1 MLEILKKYFFHKEKI
16 LMGILEKL
24 KNLVAAI
31 EDSNG
36 GETTEIEEEA
46 IQQQVASLLSAEE
59 EQEPEAEIEKFPDYL
74 ECSQE
79 ETDLINSYFAR
90 EKAIKVSLAEK
101 VLDFEKVKQLAASK
115 LLEVRQEMINKLNDL
130 RLEYGVPDEGY
141 SVQLPSSP
149 EDKVSFKRD

>member
-16 LMGILEKL
+16 LMSILEKL
-24 KNLVAAI
+24 KNLVATI

-46 IQQQVASLLSAEE
+46 IQQQVASLLSE
-59 EQEPEAEIEKFPDYL
+59 EQEQELEEEIEEFPDYL
-74 ECSQE
+74 ECSQK
-79 ETDLINSYFAR
+79 ETDLISSYFAR
-90 EKAIKVSLAEK
+90 EKAIKASLAEK
-101 VLDFEKVKQLAASK
+101 VLEFEKVKQLAASK
-115 LLEVRQEMINKLNDL
+115 LLETRQEMMNSLNDL

-149 EDKVSFKRD
+149 EDKVAFKKD

>member
-1 MLEILKKYFFHKEKI
+1 
-16 LMGILEKL
+16 MGILEKL
-24 KNLVAAI
+24 KNLVATI

-59 EQEPEAEIEKFPDYL
+59 EQEPEAEIQKFPDYL

>member
-1 MLEILKKYFFHKEKI
+1 MS
-16 LMGILEKL
+16 ILEKL
-24 KNLVAAI
+24 KNLVATI
-31 EDSNG
+31 EDNNG

-46 IQQQVASLLSAEE
+46 IQQQVASLLSKEE
-59 EQEPEAEIEKFPDYL
+59 EQQPEEEIEKFPDYL
-74 ECSQE
+74 QCSQE
-79 ETDLINSYFAR
+79 ETDLIRSYFTR

-101 VLDFEKVKQLAASK
+101 VLEFEKVKQLAASK
-115 LLEVRQEMINKLNDL
+115 LLEVRQEMIDSLNNL

>member
-1 MLEILKKYFFHKEKI
+1 
-16 LMGILEKL
+16 MGILEKL
-24 KNLVAAI
+24 KNLVATI

-59 EQEPEAEIEKFPDYL
+59 EQEPEEEIEKFPDYL

-90 EKAIKVSLAEK
+90 EKAIKISLAEK

>member
-16 LMGILEKL
+16 LMSILEKL
-24 KNLVAAI
+24 KNLVATI
-31 EDSNG
+31 EDNNG

-46 IQQQVASLLSAEE
+46 IQQQVASLLSKEE
-59 EQEPEAEIEKFPDYL
+59 EQQPEEEIEKFPDYL
-74 ECSQE
+74 QCSQE
-79 ETDLINSYFAR
+79 ETDLIRSYFTR

-101 VLDFEKVKQLAASK
+101 VLEFEKVKQLAASK
-115 LLEVRQEMINKLNDL
+115 LLEVRQEMIDSLNNL

>member
-1 MLEILKKYFFHKEKI
+1 MS
-16 LMGILEKL
+16 ILEKL
-24 KNLVAAI
+24 KNLVATI
-31 EDSNG
+31 EDSSG
-36 GETTEIEEEA
+36 SETTEIEEEA
-46 IQQQVASLLSAEE
+46 IQQQVASLLNESEE
-59 EQEPEAEIEKFPDYL
+59 EQPTPEIEKFPDYL

-101 VLDFEKVKQLAASK
+101 VLELEKVKQLAASK
-115 LLEVRQEMINKLNDL
+115 LLEVRQEMINSLNDL
-130 RLEYGVPDEGY
+130 RLEYGVPAEGY

>member
-1 MLEILKKYFFHKEKI
+1 
-16 LMGILEKL
+16 MGILEKL

-31 EDSNG
+31 ENDSNG
-36 GETTEIEEEA
+36 QTTEIEEQA
-46 IQQQVASLLSAEE
+46 IQQQVASLLSEE
-59 EQEPEAEIEKFPDYL
+59 EKTLSEEEIEKFPDYL

-90 EKAIKVSLAEK
+90 EKSIKVSLAEK
-101 VLDFEKVKQLAASK
+101 VLELEKVKQLAASK
-115 LLEVRQEMINKLNDL
+115 LLEVRQEMINSLNDL

>member
-1 MLEILKKYFFHKEKI
+1 
-16 LMGILEKL
+16 MGILEKL
-24 KNLVAAI
+24 KNLVATI

>member
-1 MLEILKKYFFHKEKI
+1 
-16 LMGILEKL
+16 MGILEKL

-31 EDSNG
+31 ENDSNG
-36 GETTEIEEEA
+36 QTTEIEEQA
-46 IQQQVASLLSAEE
+46 IQQQVASLLSEE
-59 EQEPEAEIEKFPDYL
+59 EKTVSEEEIEKFPDYL

-90 EKAIKVSLAEK
+90 EKIIKVSLAEK
-101 VLDFEKVKQLAASK
+101 VLELEKVKQLAASK
-115 LLEVRQEMINKLNDL
+115 LLEVRQEMISSLNDL

-149 EDKVSFKRD
+149 EDKVSFKKD